1 MASKQHQIKL
11 TVSVGCISHNN
22 QMTTCLMFEPTM
34 GEGPLKLQLLLHQFY
49 SYERHNLMPD
59 NPNEREVA

>member
-22 QMTTCLMFEPTM
+22 QMTTILMFLPTM
-34 GEGPLKLQLLLHQFY
+34 GGGGGGGEGGPLSLQLHKQCKQ
-49 SYERHNLMPD
+49 
-59 NPNEREVA
+59 

>member
-22 QMTTCLMFEPTM
+22 QMTTILMFLPTM
-34 GEGPLKLQLLLHQFY
+34 GGGGGGEGGPLSLQLHKQCKQ
-49 SYERHNLMPD
+49 
-59 NPNEREVA
+59 

>member
-22 QMTTCLMFEPTM
+22 QMTTILMFLPTM
-34 GEGPLKLQLLLHQFY
+34 GGGGGGGGRPTEPAAAQT
-49 SYERHNLMPD
+49 M
-59 NPNEREVA
+59 

>member
-22 QMTTCLMFEPTM
+22 QMTSILMFLPTM
-34 GEGPLKLQLLLHQFY
+34 GGGGGGGGRPTEPAAAQT
-49 SYERHNLMPD
+49 M
-59 NPNEREVA
+59 

>member
-22 QMTTCLMFEPTM
+22 QMTSILMFLPTM
-34 GEGPLKLQLLLHQFY
+34 GGGGGGEGGPLSLQLHKQCKQ
-49 SYERHNLMPD
+49 
-59 NPNEREVA
+59 

>member
-22 QMTTCLMFEPTM
+22 QMTTILMFLPTM
-34 GEGPLKLQLLLHQFY
+34 GGGGGGGRPTEPAAAQT
-49 SYERHNLMPD
+49 M
-59 NPNEREVA
+59 